1 VHAKSINN
9 ENYLPLASIRDYT
22 LTTFYVEIKWV
33 LRARNRKDIVVKR
46 EVSMK
51 LRRLLMILT
60 VLSVV
65 SLGVFA
71 GGSKEEEVVVA
82 PSGNKVVLDENWSFS
97 WRFVGEEIEFTMT
110 TPTTGWAAIGFNPSR
125 MMKDA
130 DYKIGYVSNGE
141 VFMRDDYGTGNT
153 SHGPDT
159 SLGGSENIR
168 IISGVESQGTTTLVF
183 ALPKNSGDAYDT
195 VFTPGETYKV
205 LLAYGPNGANNY
217 TAMHRARRSLDITF

>member
-1 VHAKSINN
+1 MKR
-9 ENYLPLASIRDYT
+9 YL
-22 LTTFYVEIKWV
+22 
-33 LRARNRKDIVVKR
+33 KR

-51 LRRLLMILT
+51 LRGFFMILVIFT
-60 VLSVV
+60 IVSVG
-65 SLGVFA
+65 LFA
-71 GGSKEEEVVVA
+71 GGGKEEEVVVA

-97 WRFVGEEIEFTMT
+97 WRFIGDEIEFTMT
-110 TPTTGWAAIGFNPSR
+110 IPTTGWAAVGFNPSR

-130 DYKIGYVSNGE
+130 DYKIGYVANGE
-141 VFMRDDYGTGNT
+141 AFMRDDYGTGNT

-168 IISGVESQGTTTLVF
+168 IISGVEDEGATTLVF

-205 LLAYGPNGANNY
+205 LFAYGPSGGDNY